1 MNEQQIL
8 PALVGALGT
17 VSVTAVGALAWMVRR
32 SSTHNGS
39 SENSPLHTH
48 IDRLNAT
55 LLTQTQ
61 VLTDMSA
68 MLKVHTAEAA
78 LRHTILETLIADLK
92 KQH

>member
-1 MNEQQIL
+1 MNEQIL

-32 SSTHNGS
+32 QHSNGS

-92 KQH
+92 KQR